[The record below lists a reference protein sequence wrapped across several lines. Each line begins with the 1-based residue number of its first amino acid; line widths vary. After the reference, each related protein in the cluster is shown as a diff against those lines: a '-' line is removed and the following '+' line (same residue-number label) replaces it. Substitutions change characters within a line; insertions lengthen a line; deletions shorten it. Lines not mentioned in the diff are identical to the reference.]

1 MTQYTYLPRLSMGLA
16 PAFATAGAVLR
27 VGISRMTREPV
38 TPLVEEAFFS
48 AVLARRAVR
57 REGFGLGGIRLSFQH
72 RLDLFHQALRKTRLG
87 AERVAAGIHGACGV

>member
-27 VGISRMTREPV
+27 MGISRMTREPV

-57 REGFGLGGIRLSFQH
+57 REGFGLGGIRLSFRH
-72 RLDLFHQALRKTRLG
+72 LLDLLHQALRYTRLG
-87 AERVAAGIHGACGV
+87 DVQLATGLLRHF